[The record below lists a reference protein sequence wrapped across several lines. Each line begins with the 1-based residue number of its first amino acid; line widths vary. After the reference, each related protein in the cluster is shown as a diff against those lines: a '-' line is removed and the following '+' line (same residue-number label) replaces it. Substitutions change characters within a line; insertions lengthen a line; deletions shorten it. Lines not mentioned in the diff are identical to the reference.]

1 MASRKCEFR
10 IIMPVNHRIYSTGF
24 LPRSTSCIAP
34 RSPRFHED
42 FEAPFSEAVL
52 NASRTTFA
60 SDSSDGLQSSSQSRH
75 SIDNDYKQQDCPPAP
90 PSNWQSTE
98 PSKRSSLNDRIR
110 EWAKRSLNF
119 KRKGDDV
126 QPHDPDDSKEPTDEE
141 PPHDRADSG
150 QSSISHAQG

>member
-1 MASRKCEFR
+1 MASRKCDFR

-24 LPRSTSCIAP
+24 LPRSTSCIGP

-60 SDSSDGLQSSSQSRH
+60 SETSDGLQSCSQSRH
-75 SIDNDYKQQDCPPAP
+75 SIDADYKQQECPPASP
-90 PSNWQSTE
+90 NNWQSTE
-98 PSKRSSLNDRIR
+98 HSKRSSINDRIR

-119 KRKGDDV
+119 KRKSDDV
-126 QPHDPDDSKEPTDEE
+126 QPDDADDLKE
-141 PPHDRADSG
+141 PPHDQADSG
-150 QSSISHAQG
+150 QSSICHEQR